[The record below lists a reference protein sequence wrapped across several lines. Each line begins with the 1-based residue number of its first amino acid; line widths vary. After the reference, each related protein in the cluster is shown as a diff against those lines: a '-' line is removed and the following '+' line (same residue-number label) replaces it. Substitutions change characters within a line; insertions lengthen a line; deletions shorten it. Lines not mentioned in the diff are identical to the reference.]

1 MKVTIQAERALDVSV
16 MPLEINTSGKNR
28 IVLTFGDVLEVAV
41 GHDELINALLAL
53 DGTYTVD
60 SLRHEFRRSTY

>member
-1 MKVTIQAERALDVSV
+1 MKVTIQAERASDVSV

-28 IVLTFGDVLEVAV
+28 IVLTFGEVLEVSI

-60 SLRHEFRRSTY
+60 SLRHEFRRSNY